1 MCDALTTKTNRIY
14 LLFLLNHRKK
24 DTEKGN
30 FLEEKEKKRY
40 CEDRKN
46 DKSISKQQKCHFFP
60 IFTHHTK
67 ILKHWPGLK
76 SSQSLR
82 FWIWWTRNL
91 KNRSATYRSDS
102 LYLLF
107 IIIWSYMKMTGFR
120 LLLQIFEF
128 SKQILWMYIG
138 WIKHFSL
145 FVFLIFFLFNL
156 IIYIILLYL
165 MAMKYIALSLI

>member
-1 MCDALTTKTNRIY
+1 
-14 LLFLLNHRKK
+14 
-24 DTEKGN
+24 
-30 FLEEKEKKRY
+30 
-40 CEDRKN
+40 
-46 DKSISKQQKCHFFP
+46 
-60 IFTHHTK
+60 
-67 ILKHWPGLK
+67 
-76 SSQSLR
+76 
-82 FWIWWTRNL
+82 
-91 KNRSATYRSDS
+91 
-102 LYLLF
+102 
-107 IIIWSYMKMTGFR
+107 MKMTGFR